1 MKGPQEFPCSKD
13 TISYKVELLSDGNI
27 LIFYADLPRSIDKT
41 YVIIGSSVSSIIF
54 IGIAVILISRLM
66 LELHYR
72 REYDSF
78 LKAKEAEV
86 WQDMKNPLFQDATT
100 VVMNPMHVQE
110 D

>member
-1 MKGPQEFPCSKD
+1 MGFS
-13 TISYKVELLSDGNI
+13 
-27 LIFYADLPRSIDKT
+27 LPRDLTRETGAQSGHMFYNKRFLSTFLAGSIDRT

-66 LELHYR
+66 LEFHYR

-86 WQDMKNPLFQDATT
+86 W
-100 VVMNPMHVQE
+100 E
-110 D
+110 DVRERTAHT